1 MQNQS
6 INIRPAILHDINAL
20 EGLNRE
26 VQEFHVRNYP
36 HIFKE
41 TSSDEVKDWF
51 RQQFKAG
58 EIHIFVACR
67 EIDIVGYLMLRLIRW
82 PVNPFTHP
90 REFAYIDQIGVTES
104 CRGQGIGRKLMD
116 HAIDFANT
124 LGFDCI
130 ELDVWS
136 KNTRAK
142 IAFEKMGFSSQREL
156 RALYINV

>member
-1 MQNQS
+1 MQNHS
-6 INIRPAILHDINAL
+6 INIRPAMLHDIDAL

-41 TSSDEVKDWF
+41 TDSDEVKGWF
-51 RQQFKAG
+51 KRQFKAG
-58 EIHIFVACR
+58 DVHIFVACR
-67 EIDIVGYLMLRLIRW
+67 EINIVGYLILRLVRW

-90 REFAYIDQIGVTES
+90 RKLAYIDQIGVTET

-116 HAIDFANT
+116 YVINFANM
-124 LGFDCI
+124 LGFDWI

-136 KNTRAK
+136 RNTRAK
-142 IAFEKMGFSSQREL
+142 MAFEKIGFSIQRES